1 LYEGKTGE
9 GDVKTTLV
17 GQWYRW
23 VAVTLMVGTLSAMSP
38 LAHAQEGL
46 RPQTPAWDSL
56 SPLSL
61 AEPWLADGQPVLRA
75 RVYRVGD
82 VEDFVPLGSRDRQPQ
97 PFVLAYR
104 SAHAYFWFERG
115 QSPDL
120 SALEGAARQFDER
133 IWPLNARLFGAANE
147 DALGADG
154 RVHIV
159 NQSTIGPGILGA
171 FNPTDLCPRAQCP
184 TSNERP
190 IVYLSLDLASPGSAE
205 YLTTLAHESQHLL
218 QALAD
223 ADERRWLNEG
233 LSQLAEHL
241 NGFDPQAIGIEHVS
255 RFLAA
260 PDHHLNGWLFDERD
274 MARNYGAAYLFLLY
288 LYERFGLE
296 TVQAVASHPAD
307 GLTSIQAVLAAQP
320 GAPDVDGVF
329 ADWVIANLL
338 DDPYA
343 GDGRYYYRTL
353 DLPGAIVAQPLTVP
367 AEGLIYRDSVNQYG
381 ADYLRL
387 DIPGTYRITFDGS
400 DAAAL
405 LNAPPPSGEW
415 LWWSYDNS
423 SSVTRL
429 TGAFDLSGLQTAT
442 LTFDAW
448 WEIEE
453 GDRLQVLVSAD
464 GGASWQAVGGLA
476 AERCG
481 QGLGLCY
488 RGRSA
493 GWVSEQVDL
502 SAFVGGRV
510 LVRFEYV
517 TDGGA
522 TLTGAALDNL
532 GIVELGP
539 PDDVEDVESGWLAEG
554 FVRVQQRLPQRWT
567 LAAVTQTPDAP
578 ATITPLTPD
587 SHNTVGATVTVPAGG
602 SVTLVI
608 GAMAPYTSLPASYKL
623 SVTPGE
629 QP

>member
-1 LYEGKTGE
+1 MYEDGAGE
-9 GDVKTTLV
+9 QDVKETLV

-23 VAVTLMVGTLSAMSP
+23 VTVALVLGTLSARLP
-38 LAHAQEGL
+38 LVHAQEGL
-46 RPQTPAWDSL
+46 RPQTPSWDSV
-56 SPLSL
+56 SPLSP
-61 AEPWLADGQPVLRA
+61 ANPWLADGQPVSRA
-75 RVYRVGD
+75 RDYQVGD
-82 VEDFVPLGSRDRQPQ
+82 VENFVPLGSRDRQPQ
-97 PFVLAYR
+97 QFVLVYR
-104 SAHAYFWFERG
+104 SAHACFWFERG

-120 SALEGAARQFDER
+120 AALEAAARQFDER
-133 IWPLNARLFGAANE
+133 IWPLSARLFGAASEN
-147 DALGADG
+147 ALGADG
-154 RVHIV
+154 RVHVV
-159 NQSTIGPGILGA
+159 NQSNIGPGVLGA
-171 FNPTDLCPRAQCP
+171 FNPADLCPRAQCP
-184 TSNERP
+184 TSNQRP
-190 IVYLSLDLASPGSAE
+190 IVYLSLDLAPPGSTE

-241 NGFDPQAIGIEHVS
+241 NGFDPQTVGLEHVS

-296 TVQAVASHPAD
+296 AIRAVASHPAD
-307 GLTSIQAVLAAQP
+307 GLASIQAVLATQP

-343 GDGRYYYRTL
+343 SDGRYYYRTL
-353 DLPGAIVAQPLTVP
+353 DLPGTIVPQSLTVSS
-367 AEGLIYRDSVNQYG
+367 EGLIYRDSVNQYG

-400 DAAAL
+400 DAAPL
-405 LNAPPPSGEW
+405 LSAPPPSGEW

-442 LTFDAW
+442 LSFEAW

-453 GDRLQVLVSAD
+453 GDRLQVLVSVD
-464 GGASWQAVGGLA
+464 GGATWEAVGGPA
-476 AERCG
+476 AERCE
-481 QGLGLCY
+481 QDLAPCY

-522 TLTGAALDNL
+522 TLTGAVLDNL

-539 PDDVEDVESGWLAEG
+539 LDNVEAAESAWVSAG
-554 FVRVQQRLPQRWT
+554 FVRVQQHLPQRWT
-567 LAAVTQTPDAP
+567 LAAVTQTPNTP
-578 ATITPLTPD
+578 TTVTPLTLD
-587 SHNTVGATVTVPAGG
+587 GHNTARATVTVPAGG
-602 SVTLVI
+602 SVTLVV
-608 GAMAPYTSLPASYKL
+608 GAMAPYTSIPASYKL
-623 SVTPGE
+623 SVVPGE
-629 QP
+629 